1 MNALVSIDDTARL
14 LGKLAKLFKSLSEG
28 HSTDWNWSDFYWLL
42 SPGTWK
48 FIKRLIETATLPEV
62 LFAFGIALGA
72 SLAVIGLIVGI
83 DLFATAIRRGRARVF
98 ISYEHGHDHIVADI
112 VSRMT
117 NARLRVERLP
127 YVDAPDHDDLL
138 DDVTLHIQ
146 RCDVF
151 LCVPGPNPSFVE
163 SEVSMARG
171 MQKPLLFVATDPNNP
186 RIPNT
191 AKKGYPVFD
200 LTRLNAKGIQ
210 ILAAFCSYVAGDWR
224 AKLRLY
230 GTLRRYYG
238 KCAASLVGVYV
249 VGIITMAMLPRQA
262 SHPRSPSISD
272 WASWFFSNRDTLVF
286 FSVSLAFV
294 AIPYAIF
301 CFIRFAFQRRLQSAL
316 SHQTFEDGVL
326 RDVLDTSLEGQDI
339 MSILC
344 PAKPLAH
351 HELSS
356 SAGQSTNLRS
366 VGP

>member
-1 MNALVSIDDTARL
+1 VI
-14 LGKLAKLFKSLSEG
+14 
-28 HSTDWNWSDFYWLL
+28 
-42 SPGTWK
+42 
-48 FIKRLIETATLPEV
+48 
-62 LFAFGIALGA
+62 FAFLIALGV
-72 SLAVIGLIVGI
+72 SLAVIGIIVAI

-98 ISYEHGHDHIVADI
+98 ISYDHRQDHVVADI

-127 YVDAPDHDDLL
+127 YVDAVDHDDLVE
-138 DDVTLHIQ
+138 DVTLHIQ

-151 LCVPGPNPSFVE
+151 LCVPGPNPSFVD
-163 SEVSMARG
+163 SEVSMALG
-171 MQKPLLFVATDPNNP
+171 MRKPLLFLATDPNNP

-200 LTRLNAKGIQ
+200 LTRLNATGIQ
-210 ILAAFCSYVAGDWR
+210 ILATFCSYVAGDWR

-238 KCAASLVGVYV
+238 KCAGSLIAVYL
-249 VGIITMAMLPRQA
+249 VGIITMAMLPPQA

-272 WASWFFSNRDTLVF
+272 WASWFFSNCDTLVF
-286 FSVSLAFV
+286 FCVSLAFV

-301 CFIRFAFQRRLQSAL
+301 CFIRFAFQRRLRSAL
-316 SHQTFEDGVL
+316 SHQTFENGLL

-344 PAKPLAH
+344 HAKPLAH
-351 HELSS
+351 HERSA
-356 SAGQSTNLRS
+356 SAGQSINVRS